1 MGGDMLNA
9 MKYISTVPFS
19 GLFNWSVQ
27 YLNDSKIA
35 FSKAY
40 PMMRI
45 GEFLKRNKTA
55 ITIQDGV
62 KYKRVTIKVRNGG
75 VVLRDEVM
83 GENIGTKKQFLV
95 SEGQFILSKI
105 DARNGAMGI
114 IPTELDGAVVTQDF
128 LPYDI
133 DATKVN
139 PQYFVL
145 VCTTKQFVAFCQ
157 SCSSGTTNR
166 QRVDEAQFLNIKVP
180 VPSLE
185 EQNKLVEGYN
195 SIINIG
201 HFRFSEGLIKAR
213 EAQAY
218 LSESIGVQE
227 LHPNGAK
234 GEIASFEIVSFQ
246 KIQEWGADKILCSK
260 VYESS
265 KYETKTLNSDKSLYY
280 DIKRGKSPKYVQDA
294 NVYILNQKCVRW
306 NSIELQYAK
315 SVDAEWLQS
324 IDKDCLTREG
334 DILIN
339 STGEGTIGR
348 SALIDKSMEGLLY
361 DSHILLLRL
370 NKEKIDPRFFVYVFN
385 SRYGQEQVENVKS
398 AKTTKQTELG
408 IDNLKKIQIPIPPL
422 NVQKQIVSELE
433 MMYDEISDLQHLSPH
448 YDQALKN
455 FETQIFE

>member
-27 YLNDSKIA
+27 YLNGSKIA

-45 GEFLKRNKTA
+45 GDFLKRNKTA
-55 ITIQDGV
+55 VAIQDGV

-133 DATKVN
+133 DTTKVN

-145 VCTTKQFVAFCQ
+145 VCTTKQFIAFCQ

-180 VPSLE
+180 VPSLD
-185 EQNKLVEGYN
+185 EQDKLVEEYN
-195 SIINIG
+195 KTITKANDLVKECQKIDIDILRYFDKSVGLKQSTRQVKLLSTMRYVDISNRWDPFAVTNGLSADVPIYPLGSFITDIATGTTPPTSKKEYFNGNVKFYTPSDISG
-201 HFRFSEGLIKAR
+201 RLYLAGSERTLTKKAIEDKKAR
-213 EAQAY
+213 
-218 LSESIGVQE
+218 VF
-227 LHPNGAK
+227 HK
-234 GEIASFEIVSFQ
+234 
-246 KIQEWGADKILCSK
+246 
-260 VYESS
+260 
-265 KYETKTLNSDKSLYY
+265 
-280 DIKRGKSPKYVQDA
+280 
-294 NVYILNQKCVRW
+294 
-306 NSIELQYAK
+306 
-315 SVDAEWLQS
+315 
-324 IDKDCLTREG
+324 G
-334 DILIN
+334 DILFVGIG
-339 STGEGTIGR
+339 STVG
-348 SALIDKSMEGLLY
+348 K
-361 DSHILLLRL
+361 
-370 NKEKIDPRFFVYVFN
+370 V
-385 SRYGQEQVENVKS
+385 
-398 AKTTKQTELG
+398 G
-408 IDNLKKIQIPIPPL
+408 IVHDET
-422 NVQKQIVSELE
+422 VS
-433 MMYDEISDLQHLSPH
+433 S
-448 YDQALKN
+448 N
-455 FETQIFE
+455 

>member
-1 MGGDMLNA
+1 MGGDMLNV
-9 MKYISTVPFS
+9 MKYISIVPFS

-55 ITIQDGV
+55 VTIQDGV

-75 VVLRDEVM
+75 VVPRDEVM

-114 IPTELDGAVVTQDF
+114 IPAELNSAVVTQDF

-133 DATKVN
+133 DTTKVN

-145 VCTTKQFVAFCQ
+145 VCTTKQFVEFCQ

-185 EQNKLVEGYN
+185 EQNKLVEEYNAAIAKATICNDEITSISQDLSKTIKLLLGYKDDAN
-195 SIINIG
+195 SDSKHGGILTFSSLSKISRWDWWNDSMEQESLLYPMQKLAGIITMQSGSFLPKNKQINGNVPIYGGNGITGFHNI
-201 HFRFSEGLIKAR
+201 HCFSGKRIVIGRVGEYCGNVHLVEGEYWITDNALKVDKISDNVSW
-213 EAQAY
+213 EY
-218 LSESIGVQE
+218 LSIALESMNLNQYRSISAQ
-227 LHPNGAK
+227 PS
-234 GEIASFEIVSFQ
+234 ISQS
-246 KIQEWGADKILCSK
+246 KIL
-260 VYESS
+260 
-265 KYETKTLNSDKSLYY
+265 
-280 DIKRGKSPKYVQDA
+280 
-294 NVYILNQKCVRW
+294 
-306 NSIELQYAK
+306 
-315 SVDAEWLQS
+315 
-324 IDKDCLTREG
+324 
-334 DILIN
+334 
-339 STGEGTIGR
+339 
-348 SALIDKSMEGLLY
+348 
-361 DSHILLLRL
+361 
-370 NKEKIDPRFFVYVFN
+370 
-385 SRYGQEQVENVKS
+385 
-398 AKTTKQTELG
+398 
-408 IDNLKKIQIPIPPL
+408 NLSIPIPPT
-422 NVQKQIVSELE
+422 VEQKRIVDFYYSKKNQLTNLHRQADK
-433 MMYDEISDLQHLSPH
+433 YRIV
-448 YDQALKN
+448 ALKN

>member
-1 MGGDMLNA
+1 
-9 MKYISTVPFS
+9 
-19 GLFNWSVQ
+19 
-27 YLNDSKIA
+27 
-35 FSKAY
+35 
-40 PMMRI
+40 MMRI

-55 ITIQDGV
+55 VTIQDGV

-75 VVLRDEVM
+75 VVPRDEIM

-114 IPTELDGAVVTQDF
+114 IPAELNGAVVTQDF

-133 DATKVN
+133 DTTKVN

-145 VCTTKQFVAFCQ
+145 VCTTKQFVEFCQ

-180 VPSLE
+180 VPSLA
-185 EQNKLVEGYN
+185 EQNKLVEEYN
-195 SIINIG
+195 KVVNIG
-201 HFRFSEGLIKAR
+201 HSRFSEGLIKSR
-213 EAQAY
+213 EARAH
-218 LSESIGVQE
+218 LCESIGVSE
-227 LHPNGAK
+227 LHSNGAK
-234 GEIASFEIVSFQ
+234 GEIISFELVSYK
-246 KIQEWGADKILCSK
+246 KIQEWGADKILHSR
-260 VYESS
+260 VYTSA
-265 KYETKTLNSDKSLYY
+265 KYETTTFNEDKSLYA
-280 DIKRGKSPKYVQDA
+280 DIKRGKSPKYSSDSDA
-294 NVYILNQKCVRW
+294 FVLNQKCIRW
-306 NSIELQYAK
+306 GHIESEYTK
-315 SVDAEWLQS
+315 YVDNEWLQS
-324 IDKDCLTREG
+324 IDKDCFTQEG

-348 SALIDKSMEGLLY
+348 AAIIDKALEGLLY

-370 NKEKIDPRFFVYVFN
+370 NKNKVLPKYFMYVFN

-408 IDNLKKIQIPIPPL
+408 VDNLKKIQIPIPPL
-422 NVQKQIVSELE
+422 AVQEKIVSELDI
-433 MMYDEISDLQHLSPH
+433 MYEEVADLQRLAP
-448 YDQALKN
+448 YYEKALKT

>member
-75 VVLRDEVM
+75 VILRDEVM

-133 DATKVN
+133 DTTKVN

-180 VPSLE
+180 VPSLD
-185 EQNKLVEGYN
+185 EQNELVEEYN
-195 SIINIG
+195 KTITKANDLVKECQKIDIDILRYFDKSVGLKQSTRQVKLLSTMRYVDISNRWDPFAVTNGLSADVPIYPLGSFITDIATGTTPPTSKKEYFNGNVKFYTPSDISG
-201 HFRFSEGLIKAR
+201 RLYLAGSERTLTKKAIEDKKAR
-213 EAQAY
+213 VFHKGDI
-218 LSESIGVQE
+218 LFVGIGSTVGKVGIV
-227 LHPNGAK
+227 HD
-234 GEIASFEIVSFQ
+234 EIVSSNQQITGF
-246 KIQEWGADKILCSK
+246 K
-260 VYESS
+260 
-265 KYETKTLNSDKSLYY
+265 LNTD
-280 DIKRGKSPKYVQDA
+280 
-294 NVYILNQKCVRW
+294 
-306 NSIELQYAK
+306 
-315 SVDAEWLQS
+315 
-324 IDKDCLTREG
+324 
-334 DILIN
+334 
-339 STGEGTIGR
+339 
-348 SALIDKSMEGLLY
+348 LLY
-361 DSHILLLRL
+361 PEYAFYYLHYHKELATAEHSKTTLPIV
-370 NKEKIDPRFFVYVFN
+370 NQEKIAN
-385 SRYGQEQVENVKS
+385 
-398 AKTTKQTELG
+398 
-408 IDNLKKIQIPIPPL
+408 IPIPAPTISQQREMVGHMNHMRKKIDEL
-422 NVQKQIVSELE
+422 YKQSIECR
-433 MMYDEISDLQHLSPH
+433 IK
-448 YDQALKN
+448 ALKN

>member
-1 MGGDMLNA
+1 
-9 MKYISTVPFS
+9 
-19 GLFNWSVQ
+19 
-27 YLNDSKIA
+27 
-35 FSKAY
+35 
-40 PMMRI
+40 MMRI
-45 GEFLKRNKTA
+45 GEFLKRNKKA
-55 ITIQDGV
+55 VTIQNDV

-75 VVLRDEVM
+75 VVPRDEAM
-83 GENIGTKKQFLV
+83 GESIGTKKQFLV
-95 SEGQFILSKI
+95 SKGQFILSKI

-114 IPTELDGAVVTQDF
+114 VPAELDGAVVTQDF

-133 DATKVN
+133 DTTKVN

-145 VCTTKQFVAFCQ
+145 VCTTKQFIAFCQ

-180 VPSLE
+180 VPLLE
-185 EQNKLVEGYN
+185 EQNKLVEEYN
-195 SIINIG
+195 NVINIG
-201 HFRFSEGLIKAR
+201 HSRLSDGVIKAG

-227 LHPNGAK
+227 LRLNGTK
-234 GEIASFEIVSFQ
+234 GDNLIFEIVPFQ

-265 KYETKTLNSDKSLYY
+265 KYGTKTLNSDKSLYY
-280 DIKRGKSPKYVQDA
+280 DIKRGKSPKYVQNS

-306 NSIELQYAK
+306 NSIELQHAK
-315 SVDAEWLQS
+315 PVDAEWLQS
-324 IDKDCLTREG
+324 IDKDCLTCEG

-348 SALIDKSMEGLLY
+348 SAVIDKSMVGLLY

-370 NKEKIDPRFFVYVFN
+370 NKEKIDPRYFVYVFN
-385 SRYGQEQVENVKS
+385 SKYGQEQVENVKS

-408 IDNLKKIQIPIPPL
+408 VDNLKKIQIPIPPL
-422 NVQKQIVSELE
+422 HVQKQIVSELE
-433 MMYDEISDLQHLSPH
+433 IMYNEISDLQCISP
-448 YDQALKN
+448 YYEQALNN

>member
-75 VVLRDEVM
+75 VILRDEVM

-133 DATKVN
+133 DTTKVN

-145 VCTTKQFVAFCQ
+145 VCTTKQFIAFCQ

-185 EQNKLVEGYN
+185 EQNKLVEEYN
-195 SIINIG
+195 KTITKANDLVKECQKIDIDILRYFDKSVGLKQSTRQVKLLSTMRYVDISNRWDPFAVTNGLSADVPIYPLGSFITDIATGTTPPTSKKEYFNGNVKFYTPSDISG
-201 HFRFSEGLIKAR
+201 RLYLANSERTLTKKAIEDKKAR
-213 EAQAY
+213 VFHKGDI
-218 LSESIGVQE
+218 LFVGIGTIGKVGIV
-227 LHPNGAK
+227 ND
-234 GEIASFEIVSFQ
+234 EIVSSNQQITGF
-246 KIQEWGADKILCSK
+246 
-260 VYESS
+260 
-265 KYETKTLNSDKSLYY
+265 TLN
-280 DIKRGKSPKYVQDA
+280 
-294 NVYILNQKCVRW
+294 
-306 NSIELQYAK
+306 
-315 SVDAEWLQS
+315 
-324 IDKDCLTREG
+324 
-334 DILIN
+334 
-339 STGEGTIGR
+339 
-348 SALIDKSMEGLLY
+348 
-361 DSHILLLRL
+361 DSLLLPEYAFYFL
-370 NKEKIDPRFFVYVFN
+370 HYHKEIAASEQSKTTLPIVNQEKIAN
-385 SRYGQEQVENVKS
+385 
-398 AKTTKQTELG
+398 
-408 IDNLKKIQIPIPPL
+408 IPIPVPTISQQREMVGHMNHMRKKIDEL
-422 NVQKQIVSELE
+422 YKQSIECR
-433 MMYDEISDLQHLSPH
+433 IK
-448 YDQALKN
+448 ALKN